1 LSPNAKLKIFVDE
14 GLDLDIPNK
23 VCNASK
29 PNLLLKVRASFP
41 QRWRRNHLT
50 LALRLKLR
58 ETGFFG
64 ILVDSPEVVFISGFA
79 VKLSCRCGSCVD
91 FVFYLFEH
99 ILGIIRVEGDKTS
112 NPG

>member
-1 LSPNAKLKIFVDE
+1 MLKIFVDE

-29 PNLLLKVRASFP
+29 PDSLLKARASSP
-41 QRWRRNHLT
+41 QRWGSNHLT
-50 LALRLKLR
+50 FALRLKLR
-58 ETGFFG
+58 ETEFFG

-79 VKLSCRCGSCVD
+79 VELSCRCGSCIA

-99 ILGIIRVEGDKTS
+99 IIGN
-112 NPG
+112 NPC